1 MIYPANAK
9 VATPA
14 TVEIVV
20 SAFFI
25 RLLFELNQKYDEVP
39 VQKEA
44 FDSTAGEVK
53 PACVP

>member
-1 MIYPANAK
+1 MMYPANAK

-14 TVEIVV
+14 TVEIVA

-25 RLLFELNQKYDEVP
+25 RLLFEWNQNYDEVE

-44 FDSTAGEVK
+44 FDFAIIS
-53 PACVP
+53 